1 MSGFQLSWLSVL
13 KKAIVFLIGFV
24 FILLLTLW
32 LASYYVIPWQLNEQ
46 LKPYQL
52 TLNKQAS
59 LSVNPFILQV
69 KIEDLALLEAK
80 QNKQVATI
88 QYAELDVSWFDLL
101 SKQINV
107 EVLAIDQLDVE
118 VKRTE
123 QAIVIAGVEIPLSE
137 QNSTENSSETV
148 SEKPESSSDT
158 STGSVTLDW
167 QFVMANANIANVVI
181 NIDDLGHQHQFT
193 LEQLAIRDVLASLA
207 SQQVKLDLTA
217 KLNHS
222 TIAIALS
229 ANAQSSLAESSDV
242 KASDTKASHT
252 KASNISVESTLD
264 LKQFSLADFAYYLE
278 QVPEQ
283 PVKSLAGSLDIHA
296 VQTLVLGE
304 QGWQVNQDSFSLALK
319 QLATRALDYQ
329 IEQESLLLTLKD
341 GVYQEQDSENS
352 DLSVR
357 ANLELNTELLA
368 VYVANSDTQTD
379 IQRDSVQRESEPKSK
394 SKSKPK
400 PKPATLAAL
409 DALKIK
415 DGKLSYNSSATLP
428 ELTLAQIQLEQML
441 FSEPSEA
448 SEQAGKTLFKANQ
461 LTVDNVSLQ
470 NSHLAIEEIALSSF
484 DSHIWLDKNKQLANL
499 VLPTQATSE
508 KEPQLVKGLAEEQ
521 NSESAQT
528 LVQTHTQTESQQL
541 SEQSQITFSLAKF
554 LLLEPSQLYIQDQS
568 VNPVFEHQLSVTEMQ
583 LTDINSQ
590 IPEQVSR
597 YGFAF
602 ELDQFSGARID
613 GDIMPFA
620 EQLNLNTVVKVSEFS
635 LPDLSSYMRDAL
647 GFDFL
652 AGQLDSDIEV
662 KVVNDEIDGEVKI
675 ALRGFELSSDNDVSG
690 EHVKESSAIPLNA
703 ALGMLKDSDGNLH
716 LDIPLSGNVND
727 PHFGVS
733 SFVTLIAKKAVMAQA
748 ENYLINTFVPYAN
761 VVTVARVAGK
771 YLLKVKVE
779 DLLYQPGQIDLDQ
792 AQQSFIDELAKLLQD
807 REKQRVTMCSVA
819 VATDLS
825 AEQEQLPEP
834 ERVKTLQTISEQRG
848 QQLKASLV
856 EQYQIASSRLLLCEP
871 KVDLAEGAKPRVEF
885 SF

>member
-1 MSGFQLSWLSVL
+1 MSSLRFSPLQLL
-13 KKAIVFLIGFV
+13 KKLLVGLFSVIFV
-24 FILLLTLW
+24 VLLTVW
-32 LASYYVIPWQLNEQ
+32 LASYYLIPWQINEQ
-46 LKPYQL
+46 LKPFQL
-52 TLNKQAS
+52 ALSKQTS
-59 LSVNPFILQV
+59 IGFNPFVLQLKVENLSVLTHRP
-69 KIEDLALLEAK
+69 K
-80 QNKQVATI
+80 QSQEQHQEQTV
-88 QYAELDVSWFDLL
+88 AELKHAEIDVSWQALL
-101 SKQINV
+101 KQQINLESLQIEGIELLV
-107 EVLAIDQLDVE
+107 Q
-118 VKRTE
+118 RE
-123 QAIVIAGVEIPLSE
+123 QERIVIAGLDLTELTELSSNSETNTAEQQNSE
-137 QNSTENSSETV
+137 QGNQQS
-148 SEKPESSSDT
+148 
-158 STGSVTLDW
+158 GLQAW

-193 LEQLAIRDVLASLA
+193 LEQLAIRDVLASLI
-207 SQQVKLDLTA
+207 SQQGKLDLTA
-217 KLNHS
+217 KLNSS
-222 TIAIALS
+222 TISIALS
-229 ANAQSSLAESSDV
+229 ADAQSSSAESSDV
-242 KASDTKASHT
+242 

-264 LKQFSLADFAYYLE
+264 LKQFSLADFAYYME

-319 QLATRALDYQ
+319 QLATRALGYQ

-352 DLSVR
+352 GLSVQ
-357 ANLELNTELLA
+357 ANLELNTEQLS
-368 VYVANSDTQTD
+368 VYVASSNT
-379 IQRDSVQRESEPKSK
+379 QRDNVRSEPE
-394 SKSKPK
+394 

-415 DGKLSYNSSATLP
+415 DGKLSYNSSATLT
-428 ELTLAQIQLEQML
+428 ELTLAQIQLEKIL
-441 FSEPSEA
+441 FSEPSES

-470 NSHLAIEEIALSSF
+470 NSHLAIEEIALSTF

-499 VLPTQATSE
+499 VLPTQAASD
-508 KEPQLVKGLAEEQ
+508 KEPHLVKELVEEQ
-521 NSESAQT
+521 NSESEQT
-528 LVQTHTQTESQQL
+528 PVQTHTETEPQQL

-554 LLLEPSQLYIQDQS
+554 SLLEPSQLYIQDQS
-568 VNPVFEHQLSVTEMQ
+568 VNPVFEHQLSISEIQ

-590 IPEQVSR
+590 TPEQVSR
-597 YGFAF
+597 YAVAF
-602 ELDQFSGARID
+602 NLDQFSGARID

-620 EQLNLNTVVKVSEFS
+620 EQLNLNTVVKISEFS

-727 PHFGVS
+727 PQFGVS

-834 ERVKTLQTISEQRG
+834 ERVKTLQTISEQRA